1 MTLWR
6 PSDICNTGS
15 DAGSGCRGSPELI
28 PLQDSM
34 EQMWGDAGYREN
46 REPTVASGSVQ
57 LCWAQ
62 PPAGVSLK
70 PQDSPAVVRWKV
82 HLLGIT
88 NVI

>member
-1 MTLWR
+1 VTYVTRARMLVQGAGGVQSLFHSRTALW
-6 PSDICNTGS
+6 G
-15 DAGSGCRGSPELI
+15 
-28 PLQDSM
+28 M